1 MSAIAI
7 GSRALRPARLSV
19 IRGTRGHAA
28 AVEPPSAPFLPPS
41 PATASTQEGL
51 SAAQA
56 SLRNVPAR
64 PSATARDGEVRRD
77 WTRGEIQAIYDGGLM
92 ETIFRA
98 VSRAELFFVR
108 AAVSFISPHCA
119 ILLPPTGS
127 STAVFPSSLDL
138 LTPGLGASYA
148 PRPLAYPTLH
158 PDEHQKSVPPN
169 SDEPCWEM
177 ADS

>member
-41 PATASTQEGL
+41 PSTASTQEGL

-98 VSRAELFFVR
+98 VSHAESRLGISSSHPSFGTR
-108 AAVSFISPHCA
+108 IGRLSQIAAPDLTDC
-119 ILLPPTGS
+119 S
-127 STAVFPSSLDL
+127 SQASVHRMHHDPSRIQLCTLMNIKSLSL
-138 LTPGLGASYA
+138 QLG
-148 PRPLAYPTLH
+148 
-158 PDEHQKSVPPN
+158 
-169 SDEPCWEM
+169 
-177 ADS
+177 